1 MLKDLGVVGCIKV
14 RYSSRIHIGGDGE
27 RRYAS
32 TQMMKNSIS
41 WYEVSEKTGF
51 YNERGGRDEL
61 TTLRVE

>member
-1 MLKDLGVVGCIKV
+1 M